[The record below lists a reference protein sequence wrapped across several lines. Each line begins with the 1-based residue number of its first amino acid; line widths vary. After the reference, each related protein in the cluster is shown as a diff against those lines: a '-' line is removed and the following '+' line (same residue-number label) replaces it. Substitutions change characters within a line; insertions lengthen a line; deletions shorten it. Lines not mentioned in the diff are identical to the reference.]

1 MSVFISCGRRRLIVI
16 GSCSGNF
23 YALDKNTGQLRWSY
37 NIKQDGDQ
45 SSFHDDPLI
54 ADDLVVIGTDAGRQ
68 GHIYAFN
75 RATGKVRW
83 KYLVRTG
90 DLEDFGV
97 ASDIVRK
104 DDAIYAVAKGDDLL
118 CLDLTTGAVRW
129 HFASGFDR
137 QHTAW
142 ENSPAI
148 NGDTILFGGQ
158 DGVVYAL
165 DAHSGKLTW
174 KTDLHTP
181 VLTTPV
187 LADSMIYV
195 GTSDHF
201 FSLRPNDGRVVSSF
215 LIPVKPWR
223 NTTVSGSH
231 LLVIS
236 SDFFYQRVPSEIL
249 SLDLASHTVQLL
261 ARPSAESADWG
272 TVRPYLWGGEVLVSD
287 TGHLYAY
294 KESDHSLL
302 WSHDFPAQLVRGI
315 GTTSDLLYLGTMQ
328 GMVFAFSP
336 EHR

>member
-1 MSVFISCGRRRLIVI
+1 MFSSPTVAGDLLFI

-23 YALDKNTGQLRWSY
+23 YALDKNNGRLRWSY

-54 ADDLVVIGTDAGRQ
+54 ADDLILIGTDAGRQ
-68 GHIYAFN
+68 GHIYAFD

-83 KYLVRTG
+83 KYLVSTG

-104 DDAIYAVAKGDDLL
+104 DDAIYVVAKGDDLL
-118 CLDLTTGAVRW
+118 CLDLATGEVRW

-137 QHTAW
+137 KHTAW
-142 ENSPAI
+142 ENSPAV
-148 NGDTILFGGQ
+148 NADTILFGGH

-165 DAHSGKLTW
+165 EAHSGKLAW

-187 LADSMIYV
+187 LVDSTIYV
-195 GTSDHF
+195 GTSDQF
-201 FSLRPNDGRVVSSF
+201 YCLRSSDGKVITSF
-215 LIPVKPWR
+215 PIPVKPWR
-223 NTTVSGSH
+223 NVTVSGSH

-236 SDFFYQRVPSEIL
+236 SDFFYEHVPSEIL
-249 SLDLASHTVQLL
+249 SIDFASHRVQLL
-261 ARPSAESADWG
+261 ARPSPVNADWG
-272 TVRPYLWGGEVLVSD
+272 TVRPYIWQDEVLVSD

-294 KESDHSLL
+294 KESDGSLA
-302 WSHDFPAQLVRGI
+302 WSHDFPGQLVRGI
-315 GTTSDLLYLGTMQ
+315 GITPDLLYLGTMQ
-328 GMVFAFSP
+328 GMVYSFSV